1 MHTPLIFRVQE
12 NLFLRTGKNI
22 SVHAKGNLRAPLQNS
37 ARKEENLYA
46 EGNLFSFGRKIIFVR
61 KKNNL
66 RAHTN
71 MIESGKIVNRLITE
85 NYKIHK
91 NDEKFTLPF
100 PQKSMEKGK
109 VSF

>member
-1 MHTPLIFRVQE
+1 VQE
-12 NLFLRTGKNI
+12 KIFLYTRKVICARTPSK
-22 SVHAKGNLRAPLQNS
+22 LC
-37 ARKEENLYA
+37 A
-46 EGNLFSFGRKIIFVR
+46 EGEKFSCGRKFIFVR

-66 RAHTN
+66 RAHAN
-71 MIESGKIVNRLITE
+71 MSESGRIVNRLITA

>member
-1 MHTPLIFRVQE
+1 M
-12 NLFLRTGKNI
+12 
-22 SVHAKGNLRAPLQNS
+22 HAKGNLRAHHFKTLCGR
-37 ARKEENLYA
+37 RKIFMRKKNNFRA
-46 EGNLFSFGRKIIFVR
+46 QGNLFSCARKFIFVR

-66 RAHTN
+66 RAHAN
-71 MIESGKIVNRLITE
+71 MSESGRIVNRLITA

>member
-1 MHTPLIFRVQE
+1 M
-12 NLFLRTGKNI
+12 
-22 SVHAKGNLRAPLQNS
+22 
-37 ARKEENLYA
+37 
-46 EGNLFSFGRKIIFVR
+46 R

-71 MIESGKIVNRLITE
+71 MTESGRIVNRLITE

-91 NDEKFTLPF
+91 NDEKFTLPL

>member
-1 MHTPLIFRVQE
+1 M
-12 NLFLRTGKNI
+12 
-22 SVHAKGNLRAPLQNS
+22 
-37 ARKEENLYA
+37 
-46 EGNLFSFGRKIIFVR
+46 R

-71 MIESGKIVNRLITE
+71 MIESGRIVNRLITE

-91 NDEKFTLPF
+91 NDKKFTLPF

>member
-1 MHTPLIFRVQE
+1 MRAEE
-12 NLFLRTGKNI
+12 NLF
-22 SVHAKGNLRAPLQNS
+22 SC
-37 ARKEENLYA
+37 ARN
-46 EGNLFSFGRKIIFVR
+46 FIFAR

-71 MIESGKIVNRLITE
+71 MTESGRIVNRLITE

-91 NDEKFTLPF
+91 NDEKFTLPL

>member
-1 MHTPLIFRVQE
+1 M
-12 NLFLRTGKNI
+12 RT
-22 SVHAKGNLRAPLQNS
+22 
-37 ARKEENLYA
+37 
-46 EGNLFSFGRKIIFVR
+46 
-61 KKNNL
+61 KNNL

-71 MIESGKIVNRLITE
+71 MTESERIVNRLITT
-85 NYKIHK
+85 NYKTHK

>member
-22 SVHAKGNLRAPLQNS
+22 SVHAK
-37 ARKEENLYA
+37 
-46 EGNLFSFGRKIIFVR
+46 
-61 KKNNL
+61 NNL
-66 RAHTN
+66 RAHAN
-71 MIESGKIVNRLITE
+71 MSESGRIVNRLITE

>member
-1 MHTPLIFRVQE
+1 MH
-12 NLFLRTGKNI
+12 
-22 SVHAKGNLRAPLQNS
+22 A
-37 ARKEENLYA
+37 EE
-46 EGNLFSFGRKIIFVR
+46 NLFSFGRKIIFVR

-71 MIESGKIVNRLITE
+71 MIESGRIVNRLITA
-85 NYKIHK
+85 NYKTHK
-91 NDEKFTLPF
+91 NDEKFTLPL

>member
-1 MHTPLIFRVQE
+1 M
-12 NLFLRTGKNI
+12 
-22 SVHAKGNLRAPLQNS
+22 
-37 ARKEENLYA
+37 RKE
-46 EGNLFSFGRKIIFVR
+46 
-61 KKNNL
+61 NNL
-66 RAHTN
+66 RAHAN
-71 MIESGKIVNRLITE
+71 MSESGRIVNRLITA

>member
-1 MHTPLIFRVQE
+1 MH
-12 NLFLRTGKNI
+12 
-22 SVHAKGNLRAPLQNS
+22 A
-37 ARKEENLYA
+37 
-46 EGNLFSFGRKIIFVR
+46 
-61 KKNNL
+61 KNNL
-66 RAHTN
+66 RAHLFKTLHAN
-71 MIESGKIVNRLITE
+71 MSESGRIVNRLITA

>member
-1 MHTPLIFRVQE
+1 M
-12 NLFLRTGKNI
+12 
-22 SVHAKGNLRAPLQNS
+22 
-37 ARKEENLYA
+37 
-46 EGNLFSFGRKIIFVR
+46 R

-71 MIESGKIVNRLITE
+71 MIESGRIVNRLITA
-85 NYKIHK
+85 NYKTHK
-91 NDEKFTLPF
+91 NDEKFTLPL

>member
-1 MHTPLIFRVQE
+1 VQE
-12 NLFLRTGKNI
+12 NLFSRAGKTF
-22 SVHAKGNLRAPLQNS
+22 LYT
-37 ARKEENLYA
+37 RKVICAHTPSKLCA
-46 EGNLFSFGRKIIFVR
+46 EGGKFACGRKFIFVR

-71 MIESGKIVNRLITE
+71 MTESGRIVNRLITE
-85 NYKIHK
+85 NYRIHK
-91 NDEKFTLPF
+91 NDEKFTLPL

>member
-1 MHTPLIFRVQE
+1 MH
-12 NLFLRTGKNI
+12 
-22 SVHAKGNLRAPLQNS
+22 A
-37 ARKEENLYA
+37 EE
-46 EGNLFSFGRKIIFVR
+46 NLFSFGRKIIFVR
-61 KKNNL
+61 KENNL
-66 RAHTN
+66 RAHAN
-71 MIESGKIVNRLITE
+71 MSESGRIVNRLITA

>member
-1 MHTPLIFRVQE
+1 M
-12 NLFLRTGKNI
+12 
-22 SVHAKGNLRAPLQNS
+22 
-37 ARKEENLYA
+37 
-46 EGNLFSFGRKIIFVR
+46 R

-71 MIESGKIVNRLITE
+71 MIGSERIVNRLITT
-85 NYKIHK
+85 NYKTQK

>member
-1 MHTPLIFRVQE
+1 MH
-12 NLFLRTGKNI
+12 
-22 SVHAKGNLRAPLQNS
+22 A
-37 ARKEENLYA
+37 EE
-46 EGNLFSFGRKIIFVR
+46 NLFSFGRKFIFVR

-66 RAHTN
+66 RAHAN
-71 MIESGKIVNRLITE
+71 MIESGRIVNRLITE